1 MLYSG
6 WNGSGDFFY
15 SMEILYGGIPG
26 RPIGDG
32 MDGHSWWPL
41 FENIP
46 TEYLEA
52 YYPLRIDGYTTITD
66 SGGAGLHRGGNG
78 VEKRYV
84 YLEPGEVSIHDDRWR
99 TRPWGVLGGEPG
111 RRSEKLLVRADGT
124 EKPLPSKCDN
134 VEVLPGDMLV
144 YRTAGGGGWK
154 DRLERP
160 VEAVTRDV
168 QLGLVSREKA
178 LASYGV
184 VIGDDGSA
192 DEEATERERERQRS
206 ERGEA
211 PAFDF
216 GPPLDE
222 VIARCKEET
231 GLEPPKPAVPLRWSP
246 LEDGAEVLAR
256 VREREGV

>member
-1 MLYSG
+1 
-6 WNGSGDFFY
+6 
-15 SMEILYGGIPG
+15 MEILYGGIPG

-84 YLEPGEVSIHDDRWR
+84 YLEPGEVSIHDDRWL

-111 RRSEKLLVRADGT
+111 ERSEKLLVRADGT
-124 EKPLPSKCDN
+124 EERLPSKCDN
-134 VEVLPGDMLV
+134 VEVQPGDMLV

-160 VEAVTRDV
+160 VDDVVRDV
-168 QLGLVSREKA
+168 ELGLVSREKA
-178 LASYGV
+178 LSSYGV
-184 VIGDDGSA
+184 VIADDGSA
-192 DEEATERERERQRS
+192 DLGATERERERQGA
-206 ERGEA
+206 ERGDA
-211 PAFDF
+211 LDFDF
-216 GPPLDE
+216 GPPLAQ
-222 VIARCKEET
+222 VLASCKEET
-231 GLEPPKPAVPLRWSP
+231 GLEPPTPAKPLRWSP
-246 LEDGAEVLAR
+246 LEDGAEALAR
-256 VREREGV
+256 LREREGVS